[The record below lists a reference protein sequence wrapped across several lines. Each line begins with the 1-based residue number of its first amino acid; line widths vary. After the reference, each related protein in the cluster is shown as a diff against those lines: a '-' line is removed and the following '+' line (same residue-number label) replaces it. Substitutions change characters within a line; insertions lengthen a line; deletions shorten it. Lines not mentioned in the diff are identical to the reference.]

1 MVFPMGPFGISEKQN
16 RRYNTHT
23 GRNKEGCSRNK
34 DCNYFNDWNYKKH
47 AKVCCAFYL
56 ALFAIDM
63 TLGYV
68 VAKKVLPK

>member
-1 MVFPMGPFGISEKQN
+1 MDKVS
-16 RRYNTHT
+16 
-23 GRNKEGCSRNK
+23 
-34 DCNYFNDWNYKKH
+34 NYFKNWNYIKH
-47 AKVCCAFYL
+47 AKLCCTVYL

>member
-1 MVFPMGPFGISEKQN
+1 M
-16 RRYNTHT
+16 
-23 GRNKEGCSRNK
+23 NKVG
-34 DCNYFNDWNYKKH
+34 NYFNDWNYKKH
-47 AKVCCAFYL
+47 AKFCCAVYL

>member
-1 MVFPMGPFGISEKQN
+1 M
-16 RRYNTHT
+16 
-23 GRNKEGCSRNK
+23 NK
-34 DCNYFNDWNYKKH
+34 DCNYFNDWNYKKY

-56 ALFAIDM
+56 ALFALDM

>member
-1 MVFPMGPFGISEKQN
+1 MDKV
-16 RRYNTHT
+16 T
-23 GRNKEGCSRNK
+23 
-34 DCNYFNDWNYKKH
+34 NYFKGWNYKKR
-47 AKVCCAFYL
+47 AKLCCTVYL

>member
-1 MVFPMGPFGISEKQN
+1 M
-16 RRYNTHT
+16 
-23 GRNKEGCSRNK
+23 NK

-56 ALFAIDM
+56 ALFALDM

-68 VAKKVLPK
+68 VAKRFCLNSLPCY